1 MNSLKNNVRLV
12 GRIGADFTMKT
23 FESGK
28 KLVNFPLA
36 TNETYYNTNGEKI
49 TTSQWH
55 NICLWNNRAEKAQ
68 KMLSKG
74 SHVII
79 DGKLINKSYEK
90 DGSKKYVT
98 EIHVNDFICLDPKS

>member
-12 GRIGADFTMKT
+12 GRIGTDFNIRT

-28 KLVNFPLA
+28 KLVSVPLA
-36 TNETYYNTNGEKI
+36 TNETYYNNDGEKI

-55 NICLWNNRAEKAQ
+55 TICLWNNRAEKAQ

-74 SHVII
+74 SLII
-79 DGKLINKSYEK
+79 LDGKLINRSYEK
-90 DGSKKYVT
+90 DGSKKYIT
-98 EIHVNDFICLDPKS
+98 EIHVHDFFCLDSKS